1 MGAEIVGIS
10 RDVRM
15 SDVLVSYDF
24 PPMIGGAHSWLY
36 ELYRRWPTEVQVLT
50 AEYSRDE
57 FGATREREFDAQTH
71 GSLRISRTARTSLQ
85 IDLFS
90 GRYVRSLW
98 QQTGQIQA
106 LSRLGG
112 TRSVGC
118 DVVHALRAFP
128 EGVAG
133 WLCCRR
139 NSRSKRLVTYVHGE
153 EILVS
158 QTSRQLTMLANR
170 VYRDSDLVI
179 ANSEST
185 RRILADAYPG
195 VESLTVHPGVDV
207 SRYANVVSDGSRRR
221 TEYGWPKDTVV
232 VLTLARMEAR
242 KNHAMV
248 IRSVAKLRAE
258 GIPVALICGGEGP
271 EREMLKRLV
280 EELHVN
286 EWVRLIGAVEEK
298 EKPKLFS
305 SADLFAMPSITVGA
319 MIEGFGI
326 VFLEAAAAGLP
337 TVCGKTGGQ
346 GEAVLN
352 GKSGIAVD
360 GESLEA
366 VANAI
371 RRLACSGELRKEFG
385 DAGRKWA
392 AENDWDVLGSRVQ
405 SAIRGMENFGSENP
419 RATQR

>member
-1 MGAEIVGIS
+1 
-10 RDVRM
+10 
-15 SDVLVSYDF
+15 
-24 PPMIGGAHSWLY
+24 MIGGAHSWLY
-36 ELYRRWPTEVQVLT
+36 ELYRRWPTEVKVLT
-50 AEYSRDE
+50 AEYAREEYS
-57 FGATREREFDAQTH
+57 ASREREFDAQAH
-71 GSLRISRTARTSLQ
+71 GSLRISRAAKTSHQ

-90 GRYVRSLW
+90 GKYVLSLW
-98 QQTGQIQA
+98 QQAGQIQTLA
-106 LSRLGG
+106 ASSD
-112 TRSVGC
+112 TQSASC
-118 DVVHALRAFP
+118 DVIHALRAFP

-139 NSRSKRLVTYVHGE
+139 RPRSTRLVTYVHGE

-158 QTSRQLTMLANR
+158 QTSRLLTMLAKR

-179 ANSEST
+179 TNSAST

-195 VESLTVHPGVDV
+195 VESLTIHPGVDV
-207 SRYANVVSDGSRRR
+207 SKYTNVASEGSRRR
-221 TEYGWPKDTVV
+221 SDYGWPNDTVV

-258 GIPVALICGGEGP
+258 GNPVALICGGEGS
-271 EREMLKRLV
+271 EREMLERLV
-280 EELHVN
+280 HELNIN
-286 EWVRLIGAVEEK
+286 EWVRFIGAVDEK
-298 EKPKLFS
+298 EKPNLFS
-305 SADLFAMPSITVGA
+305 SADLFVMPSITVGA

-337 TVCGKTGGQ
+337 TVCGITGGQ

-352 GKSGIAVD
+352 GISGIAVD

-371 RRLACSGELRKEFG
+371 RRLACSVELRKEFG
-385 DAGRKWA
+385 EAGRTWA
-392 AENDWDVLGSRVQ
+392 AQNDYGVLGLRVQ
-405 SAIRGMENFGSENP
+405 SAIRSIANSRSESS

>member
-1 MGAEIVGIS
+1 
-10 RDVRM
+10 M

-36 ELYRRWPTEVQVLT
+36 EIYRRWPTDVDVL
-50 AEYSRDE
+50 AANYSENESEADRQRSFDRMAH
-57 FGATREREFDAQTH
+57 GALRVARRADTTH
-71 GSLRISRTARTSLQ
+71 Q
-85 IDLFS
+85 IDLRS
-90 GRYVRSLW
+90 YHYLRSLW
-98 QQTGQIQA
+98 NQA
-106 LSRLGG
+106 SHIGRLAGSH
-112 TRSVGC
+112 RSSDTEIGVI
-118 DVVHALRAFP
+118 HALRAFP
-128 EGVAG
+128 EGVAA
-133 WLCCRR
+133 WLFWRR
-139 NSRSKRLVTYVHGE
+139 NRRKRRLVTYVHGE

-158 QTSRQLTMLANR
+158 QTSRQLTMLAKR

-195 VESLTVHPGVDV
+195 VESLTIHPGVDV
-207 SRYANVVSDGSRRR
+207 SRYTNVVSGASRCRS
-221 TEYGWPKDTVV
+221 EFGWPNDTVV

-271 EREMLKRLV
+271 EREMLGRLV
-280 EELHVN
+280 DELNVK
-286 EWVRLIGAVEEK
+286 EWVRFIGAVDEK
-298 EKPKLFS
+298 DKPNLFS

-337 TVCGKTGGQ
+337 TVCGNTGGQ

-360 GESLEA
+360 GESLDA

-371 RRLACSGELRKEFG
+371 RRLACSVELRKEFG
-385 DAGRKWA
+385 RAGRTWA
-392 AENDWDVLGSRVQ
+392 AQNDWGILGLRVQ
-405 SAIRGMENFGSENP
+405 SAIRSIANSRSESL
-419 RATQR
+419 RETQR